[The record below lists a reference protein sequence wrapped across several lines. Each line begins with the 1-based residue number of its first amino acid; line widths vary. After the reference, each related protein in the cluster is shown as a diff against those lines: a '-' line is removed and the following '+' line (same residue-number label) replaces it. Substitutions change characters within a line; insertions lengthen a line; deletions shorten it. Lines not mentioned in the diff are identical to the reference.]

1 MILWW
6 WPIFNFIHVVIIRD
20 FPPLKWHNNNIIIKR
35 LNWMDN
41 TEMVIYNKI
50 NGNIYG
56 KVSSRDKIDD
66 WPHAR
71 PTNEGTNQP
80 SQRDDR
86 GSKKNPCGQI
96 DHSKYHHKSHQGLSG
111 QSFGRSVSDAKTLS
125 DVHVARELWYLL
137 RYLAQWGEK
146 KSPSSIVRILW
157 FVCRIAAD
165 RSFGGRTHSLIR
177 SSSLLAS
184 GHWQPAPFAG
194 VWFRVCNKRSYFD
207 PFKGLSQF

>member
-66 WPHAR
+66 WPHAH

-80 SQRDDR
+80 SQRNDR

-111 QSFGRSVSDAKTLS
+111 QSFGRSVGKWCENIKRCSCCPRVVVS
-125 DVHVARELWYLL
+125 VALL
-137 RYLAQWGEK
+137 GSVGWEEE
-146 KSPSSIVRILW
+146 SIVRILW

-194 VWFRVCNKRSYFD
+194 VWFRVCNKRS
-207 PFKGLSQF
+207 